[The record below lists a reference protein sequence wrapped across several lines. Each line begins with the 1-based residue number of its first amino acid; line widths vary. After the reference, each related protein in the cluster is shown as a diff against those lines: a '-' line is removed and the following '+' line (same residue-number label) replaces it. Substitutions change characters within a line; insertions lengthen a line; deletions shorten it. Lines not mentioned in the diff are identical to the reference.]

1 MQALQPQRVE
11 PIPRAH
17 LTHRVWPQRGRLFN
31 QLPFNDVGRLQAV
44 IVSRAPEN
52 VMDTMVQNAGVFTGC
67 NK

>member
-1 MQALQPQRVE
+1 MQASQPQWGE

-17 LTHRVWPQRGRLFN
+17 LTHRVWSQRGRLFN
-31 QLPFNDVGRLQAV
+31 QLPFNEVGRLQAV

-52 VMDTMVQNAGVFTGC
+52 VMYTMVQNVGVFTGC